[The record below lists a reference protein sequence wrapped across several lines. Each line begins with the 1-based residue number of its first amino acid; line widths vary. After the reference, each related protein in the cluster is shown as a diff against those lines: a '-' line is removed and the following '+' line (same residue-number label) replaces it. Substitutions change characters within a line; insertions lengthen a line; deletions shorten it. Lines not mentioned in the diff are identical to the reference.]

1 MRASHTV
8 LQHDPSSE
16 ELTRV
21 RWNGDDRAV
30 LGGEGFGGDK
40 MEEWY
45 EALRVWEGILRS
57 REMQLW
63 TEMKMGTAIS
73 KLSLSSSLKAS
84 DELIRRD

>member
-8 LQHDPSSE
+8 LQHDRASE
-16 ELTRV
+16 ELIGV

-57 REMQLW
+57 PEMQLW

>member
-8 LQHDPSSE
+8 LQHDLASE
-16 ELTRV
+16 ELIGV

-57 REMQLW
+57 PEMQLW

-73 KLSLSSSLKAS
+73 KPLFSSLCLFLSSPSS
-84 DELIRRD
+84 E